1 MVGRGVQDGH
11 GPCAL
16 HNVQHGR
23 DRRSGARWVVYRAE
37 YATEGKVVTVTYG
50 TIAKKL
56 TMRRDTDEPSSV
68 ARQLLIKIIAELH
81 D

>member
-1 MVGRGVQDGH
+1 MVRAPCIMCCMGGIVEVERDG
-11 GPCAL
+11 
-16 HNVQHGR
+16 
-23 DRRSGARWVVYRAE
+23 VVYRAE
-37 YATEGKVVTVTYG
+37 YTTEGKVVTVTYG

-68 ARQLLIKIIAELH
+68 ARQLLIKIIGELH